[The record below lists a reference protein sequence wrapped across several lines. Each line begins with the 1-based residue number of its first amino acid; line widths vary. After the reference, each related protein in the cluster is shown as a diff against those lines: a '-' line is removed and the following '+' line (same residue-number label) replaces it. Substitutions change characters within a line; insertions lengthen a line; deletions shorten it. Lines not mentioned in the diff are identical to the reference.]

1 MKIPNY
7 DSAFGKEGSKNYKQL
22 LPYMPSNTFRMLI
35 CGPSG
40 CGKTNT
46 LMHMLY
52 KLLFFDKI
60 YLYAK
65 NLEQPKYRKL
75 LEIFTPI
82 SEEVG
87 YDVIEVSNDE
97 IIPLEGL
104 DYDNQKIVIFDD
116 FVCEKNQK
124 PLVDYFIGSR
134 HKNCSVIYLSQSY
147 YLTPKDI
154 RLNCSH
160 FCIFDS
166 PSANETA
173 RMCKEVNVPKDKF
186 LIATVDPY
194 SFAYIDKINK
204 TMRKNFNENISK
216 KSILKIYV

>member
-7 DSAFGKEGSKNYKQL
+7 DSISESDSDYKRL
-22 LPYMPSNTFRMLI
+22 LPYLPSNTFRMLM

-52 KLLFFDKI
+52 KPLYFEKI
-60 YLYAK
+60 YLFSK

-75 LEIFTPI
+75 LETIEPI
-82 SEEVG
+82 SEEAG
-87 YDVIEVSNDE
+87 
-97 IIPLEGL
+97 
-104 DYDNQKIVIFDD
+104 
-116 FVCEKNQK
+116 
-124 PLVDYFIGSR
+124 
-134 HKNCSVIYLSQSY
+134 YLSQSY

-173 RMCKEVNVPKDKF
+173 RMCLEVNVPKNEF
-186 LIATVDPY
+186 LRAT
-194 SFAYIDKINK
+194 A
-204 TMRKNFNENISK
+204 KNIVLPTLTK
-216 KSILKIYV
+216 

>member
-1 MKIPNY
+1 MTPAAK
-7 DSAFGKEGSKNYKQL
+7 GLL
-22 LPYMPSNTFRMLI
+22 LPFMPSDSFRMLI

-52 KLLFFDKI
+52 KLLYYDKI

-75 LEIFTPI
+75 LEIFAPI

-87 YDVIEVSNDE
+87 YDVIESSNDE
-97 IIPLEGL
+97 IIPKDDL
-104 DYDNQKIVIFDD
+104 DNDNQKIVIFDD

-124 PLVDYFIGSR
+124 PLIDYFIGGR
-134 HKNCSVIYLSQSY
+134 NKNCSVIYLSQSY
-147 YLTPKDI
+147 YLTPKHI
-154 RLNCSH
+154 RVNCTH

-173 RMCKEVNVPKDKF
+173 RMCKECKISQDKF
-186 LIATVDPY
+186 LKATEEPY
-194 SFAYIDKINK
+194 SFAYIDRPNK
-204 TMRKNFNENISK
+204 TIRKNFDENI
-216 KSILKIYV
+216 

>member
-7 DSAFGKEGSKNYKQL
+7 DKASKSSNFTQL
-22 LPYMPSNTFRMLI
+22 YPSMPSDTFRMLI

-46 LMHMLY
+46 LMHMLNQFLY
-52 KLLFFDKI
+52 YDKI
-60 YLYAK
+60 YLFSK
-65 NLEQPKYRKL
+65 NLEQPKYREL
-75 LEIFTPI
+75 LKTFEPI
-82 SEEVG
+82 SEEAG
-87 YDVIEVSNDE
+87 YQVIETSNDE
-97 IIPLEGL
+97 IPSL
-104 DYDNQKIVIFDD
+104 DELNDDNQKIVVFDD

-124 PLVDYFIGSR
+124 PLIEYFIRSR

-166 PSANETA
+166 PSANETS
-173 RMCKEVNVPKDKF
+173 RMCREVNVPLNKF
-186 LIATVDPY
+186 LASTQEPY
-194 SFAYIDKINK
+194 SFAYIDKIKK
-204 TMRKNFNENISK
+204 TMRKNFNENI
-216 KSILKIYV
+216 

>member
-1 MKIPNY
+1 MIIPNY
-7 DSAFGKEGSKNYKQL
+7 DSAIENNNFKRL
-22 LPYMPSNTFRMLI
+22 LPYMPSNTFRMLV

-52 KLLFFDKI
+52 NLLYYDKI
-60 YLYAK
+60 YLYSK
-65 NLEQPKYRKL
+65 NLEQPKYQGL
-75 LEIFTPI
+75 LNTFAPI
-82 SEEVG
+82 SIECG
-87 YDVIEVSNDE
+87 YDVIEASNDE
-97 IIPLEGL
+97 IMPVSEL
-104 DYDNQKIVIFDD
+104 DDESQKIVIFDD

-124 PLVDYFIGSR
+124 PLIEYFIRGR

-160 FCIFDS
+160 FTIFDS
-166 PSANETA
+166 PSAPETN
-173 RMCKEVNVPKDKF
+173 RMCKEVNVNKNKF
-186 LIATVDPY
+186 LIATAEPY

-204 TMRKNFNENISK
+204 TMRKNFDENI
-216 KSILKIYV
+216 